1 MPIRS
6 VDYQIMIPKASEV
19 QKIRH
24 TELMNPQNNNAI
36 NIKKEQEENAK
47 NLKKVNETK
56 KAFEGKIKR
65 DNSKKEQQ
73 NGKDKDEEAKKK
85 QKDKRQSIDI
95 RI

>member
-6 VDYQIMIPKASEV
+6 IDYQTTITKVSEL

-24 TELMNPQNNNAI
+24 AEMQNPQNNNAI
-36 NIKKEQEENAK
+36 NMKKEQEENAK
-47 NLKKVNETK
+47 NLRKVNETK

-65 DNSKKEQQ
+65 DNPKKQQSNSSEQ
-73 NGKDKDEEAKKK
+73 DEKEKKK